1 MLQNLLLK
9 TLRDQRI
16 PILAYGLGLGALAL
30 LIIAIYPSFAASGTE
45 LEGTRWTKS
54 PKTATCS
61 NSSSVGVP

>member
-30 LIIAIYPSFAASGTE
+30 LSHRNLPQLSQRAA
-45 LEGTRWTKS
+45 L
-54 PKTATCS
+54 
-61 NSSSVGVP
+61 NSRRP